1 MAAARRLGLLF
12 VICSTAL
19 GVTFLS
25 CSSDPVV
32 QRVTVVGPDAD
43 YVVPDAGSDTFSPD
57 YTNTT
62 QVTITSCSPS
72 HGPFVG
78 GTALTIMGSGFE
90 KTSKVRVG
98 GRGIQV
104 GQSKRLSPTKI
115 VVVTPAG
122 KVGPA
127 DVEVAV
133 GNYKAVAKGCFTYD
147 PIYLVPSSGPTQGGT
162 LVEIYGT
169 GTKFKTGMKLKLGG
183 KDFTD
188 VDVISATK
196 IRAKTPA
203 GSAGWADLTAGE
215 KGSSK
220 DTVVREAFRYYM
232 STNPHSGGL
241 GGGPIKGTLTVSVL
255 DGSTRNPIDG
265 ASVLVEDALAT
276 LFTGTT
282 GVSGVLVFSK
292 KNLAGPINVTAGK
305 KKFETTTIASFDARD
320 VTVFLF
326 PIIPPSMGPGPPP
339 KLAGT
344 VEGHVVFGGS
354 TGIGSEKWDLVPE
367 PKTDEVKRCFVY
379 GTVRSIRA
387 KVPKAQTTATID
399 YKASKAKAWPYK
411 LAVVPGNQAIYAIA
425 GLYNK
430 TTDKFVPHAMGVARG
445 VVVGPGEAVKN
456 VTVLVNAPLSEKIK
470 LTLKDVPTTPIMH
483 KARVAIDLGADG
495 FIARDETDSKGT
507 TVKKSF
513 LFERVPA
520 FSYKGLIDASWAIDV
535 ALDGAGTLEKP
546 YVPYVRGTERSVKA
560 KNGEL
565 VMDKFVGAAKL
576 VDPKSSGT
584 LTNNQLTW
592 QPTGV
597 SPNLAVTLIVSLKS
611 EPIWRII
618 SDGQNYA
625 VKLPDPKAMGLKEF
639 PYGQYAVWA
648 QWMVRIPSYNFNK
661 YNYNHLQSLY
671 WARWS
676 QQQSYFKFPAASP

>member
-1 MAAARRLGLLF
+1 MAAARRLGLRFL
-12 VICSTAL
+12 ICSTAL
-19 GVTFLS
+19 GLTLVS
-25 CSSDPVV
+25 CTPSDPPV
-32 QRVTVVGPDAD
+32 QRVTVHGLDAT
-43 YVVPDAGSDTFSPD
+43 YVVPDAGGDTFSPD

-62 QVTITSCSPS
+62 KVTITSCSPS

-78 GTALTIMGSGFE
+78 GTALTIMGSGFD
-90 KTSKVRVG
+90 KKAKVRVG

-104 GQSKRLSPTKI
+104 GQSKLLSPTKI

-127 DVEVAV
+127 DVEVSV
-133 GNYKAVAKGCFTYD
+133 GSDKVVAKGCFIYD
-147 PIYLVPSSGPTQGGT
+147 PIYLVPSSGPIQGGT
-162 LVEIYGT
+162 LVEMYGI
-169 GTKFKTGMKLKLGG
+169 GTTFKTGMKLQLGG

-188 VDVISATK
+188 VEVVSATK
-196 IRAKTPA
+196 LRAKTPA
-203 GSAGWADLTAGE
+203 GSAGWADLSAE
-215 KGSSK
+215 NKGGK
-220 DTVVREAFRYYM
+220 TTVVREAFRYYT
-232 STNPHSGGL
+232 STNPSSGGL

-255 DGSTRNPIDG
+255 DGSTRNPIEG
-265 ASVLVEDALAT
+265 AKVVVEDALTT

-282 GVSGVLVFSK
+282 SATGVLVFSK
-292 KNLAGPINVTAGK
+292 KNLMGPINVTAGK
-305 KKFETTTIASFDARD
+305 LKFETTTIASFDARD
-320 VTVFLF
+320 VTIFLF

-344 VEGHVVFGGS
+344 VEGYVVFGGT

-367 PKTDEVKRCFVY
+367 PKTGEVKRCYVY
-379 GTVRSIRA
+379 GTVSSIGA
-387 KVPKAQTTATID
+387 KVPTAQATATID
-399 YKASKAKAWPYK
+399 YAPTKAKAWPFK
-411 LAVVPGNQAIYAIA
+411 LAVVPKIQGIYAIA
-425 GLYNK
+425 GLYTK
-430 TTDKFVPHAMGVARG
+430 TTDTFVPYAMGVTRG
-445 VVVGPGEAVKN
+445 VVVGPGEAVKK
-456 VTVLVNAPLSEKIK
+456 VTVLVNAPLTEKIK

-483 KARVAIDLGADG
+483 KVRVAIDLGADG
-495 FIARDETDSKGT
+495 FIVRKETDAAALG
-507 TVKKSF
+507 VKKSF
-513 LFERVPA
+513 LFERNPA
-520 FSYKGLIDASWAIDV
+520 FSYKGLIDASYAIDV

-546 YVPYVRGTERSVKA
+546 YVPYVRGTMRSVQP
-560 KNGEL
+560 KNNEL

-576 VDPKSSGT
+576 LDPKSSGT

-625 VKLPDPKAMGLKEF
+625 VKLPDPKTMGLKEF
-639 PYGQYAVWA
+639 PAGQYVVWA

-676 QQQSYFKFPAASP
+676 QQQSYFKIPAASP